1 MHILEKHI
9 EIMLVADILTINGM
23 RFFITKSRVIKFITD
38 EHNGDAYEPL
48 LDKAIIHIKQAC
60 LNYRRAPKEMMKM
73 MIHQMMMTHPTTQKM
88 KTMIALQAQMLTPHE
103 CMMIPLQA

>member
-73 MIHQMMMTHPTTQKM
+73 MIHQMMKIQDININLKETV
-88 KTMIALQAQMLTPHE
+88 
-103 CMMIPLQA
+103 